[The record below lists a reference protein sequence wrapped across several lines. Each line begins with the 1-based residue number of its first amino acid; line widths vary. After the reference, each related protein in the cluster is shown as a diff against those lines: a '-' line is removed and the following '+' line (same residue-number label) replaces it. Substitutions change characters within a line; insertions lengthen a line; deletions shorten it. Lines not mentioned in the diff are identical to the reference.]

1 MALEGPALREFLLD
15 LDAARRGA
23 QRRPARRDLEAV
35 ADQLDGRQHQGV
47 GAAGDAAGREDLV
60 RRERPRWVAAPER
73 AGRGAVD
80 AEHDGLVEPL
90 GREGPGEALVERERP
105 LPSYC
110 DARAVPGAAVRARR
124 RRLQPRADRVEGMH
138 GEDRC
143 DAAGGAADDRAQGLS
158 SWLRLCVPLSQLSAA
173 AGIDAASA
181 YCNKTVPRPF
191 EADKYVSICH

>member
-1 MALEGPALREFLLD
+1 MALECPALREFLLD

-60 RRERPRWVAAPER
+60 RRERPRRVAAPER

-90 GREGPGEALVERERP
+90 GREGPGQALVERERP
-105 LPSYC
+105 LSPERG
-110 DARAVPGAAVRARR
+110 ARAVPRAAVRARR
-124 RRLQPRADRVEGMH
+124 RRLQPRADRVEGVDGQYRRH
-138 GEDRC
+138 
-143 DAAGGAADDRAQGLS
+143 AAAGAADDRAQGLVLHHGCS
-158 SWLRLCVPLSQLSAA
+158 SLSMQLTQ
-173 AGIDAASA
+173 
-181 YCNKTVPRPF
+181 CR
-191 EADKYVSICH
+191 H

>member
-1 MALEGPALREFLLD
+1 MALECPALREFLLD

-35 ADQLDGRQHQGV
+35 ADQLDGRQHEGV

-60 RRERPRWVAAPER
+60 RRERPRRVAAPER

-105 LPSYC
+105 LPPERG
-110 DARAVPGAAVRARR
+110 ARAVPGAAVRARR
-124 RRLQPRADRVEGMH
+124 RRLQPRADRVEGVH
-138 GEDRC
+138 GQDRRH
-143 DAAGGAADDRAQGLS
+143 AAGGAADDRAQGLVLHHGYAS
-158 SWLRLCVPLSQLSAA
+158 CCSTTAA
-173 AGIDAASA
+173 ALQASL
-181 YCNKTVPRPF
+181 YFCLDHSWGVF
-191 EADKYVSICH
+191 VS

>member
-23 QRRPARRDLEAV
+23 QRRPARRDLKAV

-60 RRERPRWVAAPER
+60 RRERPRRVAAPER

-124 RRLQPRADRVEGMH
+124 RRLQPRADRVEGVH
-138 GEDRC
+138 GQYRRH
-143 DAAGGAADDRAQGLS
+143 AAAGAADDRAQGLVLHHGYAS
-158 SWLRLCVPLSQLSAA
+158 CCSTTAA
-173 AGIDAASA
+173 ALQAPYISVLSFDAG
-181 YCNKTVPRPF
+181 
-191 EADKYVSICH
+191 KYVPISHQSV